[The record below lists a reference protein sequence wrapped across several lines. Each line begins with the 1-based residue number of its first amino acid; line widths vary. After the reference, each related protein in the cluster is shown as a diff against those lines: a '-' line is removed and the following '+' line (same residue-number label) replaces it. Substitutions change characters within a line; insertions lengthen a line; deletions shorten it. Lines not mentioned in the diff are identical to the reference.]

1 MKRLTAISLAFILTL
16 AGAMPMLAM
25 GETAGDSGISP
36 LFVQSDESSLKLN
49 SDDLDS
55 WNSSTPL
62 PTSRNA
68 FEIGQKMNFALQAED
83 DGSVTAQSG
92 TSGERKNPGRALLL
106 SAIFPGAGELYA
118 GSTLKAALFFA
129 IEVGCWYGAISYAQR
144 GNDQTTRF
152 EKFADGRWT
161 EDDYRDIEFQFAND
175 PNAEN
180 SFSADFG
187 DDATRDTWNSLS
199 WNEKIR
205 YLPGNFTH
213 ELPDERNQQFY
224 ENVGKYLT
232 QFGFGWNDGVG
243 DDPETVYKWDGQSRD
258 AASYV
263 IMREDA
269 NNLLGLSSTF
279 FSVIMV
285 NHVVSA
291 LDAGFTVRNQN
302 RKLMT
307 VEPDVSAIMHNSE
320 PVTVAGLRVRF

>member
-1 MKRLTAISLAFILTL
+1 MKRLTAICLAFILTL
-16 AGAMPMLAM
+16 AGAAPMYAV
-25 GETAGDSGISP
+25 GETAGDSGLSP
-36 LFVQSDESSLKLN
+36 LFLNSDQPSLKLN

-55 WNSSTPL
+55 WNSSTVL

-68 FEIGQKMNFALQAED
+68 FEVGQKMNFALQTD
-83 DGSVTAQSG
+83 DEGTVTAQSG
-92 TSGERKNPGRALLL
+92 SMDERKNPGRALLL
-106 SAIFPGAGELYA
+106 SAIIPGAGELYA
-118 GSTLKAALFFA
+118 GSKLKAALFFA
-129 IEVGCWYGAISYAQR
+129 LEVGCWYGAVSYAQR
-144 GNDQTTRF
+144 GNDQTDKF
-152 EKFADGRWT
+152 EKFADANWT
-161 EDDYRDIEFQFAND
+161 EDIYRDIEFQFAND
-175 PNAEN
+175 PNASN
-180 SFSADFG
+180 SFSADYG
-187 DDATRDTWNSLS
+187 DDATRETWNSLS

-232 QFGFGWNDGVG
+232 QFGFGWNDGIG

-258 AASYV
+258 AAHYV
-263 IMREDA
+263 DMRYDA
-269 NNLLGLSSTF
+269 NTMLDHSSTF

-302 RKLMT
+302 RSMMT
-307 VEPDVSAIMHNSE
+307 VEPDVSAIWHNSE